1 MAGQD
6 VEFLMLDVAPHLRD
20 TLTRGFRAGVK
31 PRHENGAGPD
41 AGTGQGVK
49 VRMCERSLIRN

>member
-6 VEFLMLDVAPHLRD
+6 VEFLMFDVGLGLRLLMPR
-20 TLTRGFRAGVK
+20 TLRSTGD
-31 PRHENGAGPD
+31 GPD

-49 VRMCERSLIRN
+49 GKKVRR

>member
-6 VEFLMLDVAPHLRD
+6 VEFLMFDVGLGVRL
-20 TLTRGFRAGVK
+20 LT
-31 PRHENGAGPD
+31 PRTQRSTETGPD

-49 VRMCERSLIRN
+49 V